1 MGYGQFFNKNKM
13 TRRLF
18 ILTLLLSGLILTYFN
33 IASAAPLADRLKGYI
48 LLQVQSHGEAWYVI
62 PNETKRTYLADGPA
76 AYNAMSKLGLGI
88 TNANL
93 KKIPVG
99 IDSRIVDIDS
109 DGDGLGD
116 KLEEGLKTN
125 PNNIDSDGDSFSDY
139 VEVVNDY
146 NPLGKEKNV
155 YDQALINRLKGKIL
169 LQVEE
174 KGQAWYI
181 HPVNGH
187 RYYMKDGPSAYE
199 IMRFLSLGITNDNL
213 NQIPVS
219 SFSTVVPTTPPVIT
233 DTQAPTAPANLMAIA
248 TSTQITL
255 NWSISTDNVG
265 VKEYQVERSNSATT
279 GFVFISLAN
288 SNSYINANL
297 TANTTYYYRVR
308 AVDAAGNFSSYS
320 SISSART
327 GAAPVA
333 DTQAPTVPTNLL
345 ATASSTQI
353 TLTWTRSTDN
363 VAVTQYRLER
373 SNSAS
378 SGFTSLITVT
388 TNSYVNTGLN
398 ASTRYYY
405 RVRAVDAAGN
415 LSNYSSIVNAITGTG
430 TTPPLPSGDTQAPTA
445 PSNLTATSTSA
456 QVTLNWSASSDNT
469 AVTGYKVMRSN
480 TNGSAYALVSN
491 VNATTCVDSNLNAGT
506 YYYVVAAYDAIGN
519 VSANSSQV
527 QIVIVG
533 ATPPV
538 QYISIAQP
546 YSDKIVVANIEA
558 PENTAYTWYKNS
570 SQVETGVSATTFL
583 AHFDNS
589 LSTSRGEV
597 PLAQSNISYATAKFG
612 QGMKG
617 KAQYPIATNLNFDEG
632 TIEFWL
638 TLDQALSSSVYNT
651 DPLIFS
657 YINSVNYE
665 KIMMNVKT
673 DMATLVFTVH
683 SGSADA
689 DWSDAVQINTLYN
702 DTPANEP
709 MFFSMTYSKSENKS
723 SLYLNGFKISQD
735 DFSGFNFGSANSNLI
750 IGNNNAIIDEFRIL
764 NKALTAEEVMNNYT
778 RGVSFG
784 ANEIYYSGIKSIND
798 NLQLNINLGNT
809 NHAANSVVKIGK
821 ISSISPSGYVLSNR
835 SSINLSF
842 NSVSAATCRY
852 GKQADNY
859 SDLPYTVN
867 GTGTSHSINYAVASV
882 VPSHDFYIKCQSGSD
897 GDDYAFY
904 RRLRVLPSLDNNWPK
919 LGSITWGNNIVDSE
933 VSTLAKYDM
942 ISLAKDNVSR
952 TSLLKKIKEANPKII
967 LLPYVNAPDNN
978 NSWGVSSFVHYD
990 LFEKLSDSW
999 RLRNA
1004 QGQYVT
1010 NLHFPNV
1017 MNYNLITSLP
1027 WAETLSKHIEDE
1039 VISRGN
1045 WDGVWYDVVDTNFWW
1060 LYNYQIN
1067 SYTQYP
1073 DFDLDGVN
1081 ENLNN
1086 SADYNKAR
1094 NIWIEGI
1101 AQVMSLTRTAM
1112 GSDSIIV
1119 GNNGD
1124 ANAQLYNGKMW
1135 ERFLYYHE
1143 SGFTDNLSAYL
1154 DLSNSNSFA
1163 YWNNNT
1169 VGPHLNWNLFEMDI
1183 FSNYKR
1189 HRLGF
1194 VASLFG
1200 SVYYNPANRNDYRQV
1215 YWYDEF
1221 WVDWATGKPTSDASK
1236 GRGYLGQPVSEA
1248 YTVSPNIWRRD
1259 YQHGIVLLNNT
1270 TSTVT
1275 IDLGDEFRYID
1286 GQQDKV
1292 ANPGGLT
1299 TSLVLT
1305 SRDARVL
1312 LTTEANDPLI
1322 GL

>member
-1 MGYGQFFNKNKM
+1 MANFLFKNKM
-13 TRRLF
+13 NRRLF
-18 ILTLLLSGLILTYFN
+18 TITLLLLSGLILTYFN
-33 IASAAPLADRLKGYI
+33 IANATSLSDRLGGYI

-62 PNETKRTYLADGPA
+62 PTEAKRTYLADGPA

-88 TNANL
+88 TNTNL

-116 KLEEGLKTN
+116 KLEEGLKTS
-125 PNNIDSDGDSFSDY
+125 PNNIDSDGDSYSDY
-139 VEVVNDY
+139 QEVINDY
-146 NPLGKEKNV
+146 SPLGKEKNV
-155 YDQALINRLKGKIL
+155 YDQALINRLKGRIL

-181 HPVNGH
+181 NPVNGH

-219 SFSTVVPTTPPVIT
+219 SFSAGVPTTPSVVI
-233 DTQAPTAPANLMAIA
+233 DTQAPTAPANLTAIA

-265 VKEYQVERSNSATT
+265 VKEYQVERSNSATA
-279 GFVFISLAN
+279 GFVFITLVN

-373 SNSAS
+373 SNSAT
-378 SGFTSLITVT
+378 SGFTSLTTVA

-405 RVRAVDAAGN
+405 RVRAADAAGN

-430 TTPPLPSGDTQAPTA
+430 TTPPLPTNDTQEPTA

-527 QIVIVG
+527 QIVVVG

-570 SQVETGVSATTFL
+570 NQVESGTSATTFL
-583 AHFDNS
+583 AHFDAS
-589 LSTSRGEV
+589 LNTVSNEA
-597 PLAQSNISYATAKFG
+597 PLAQTGVSYVDTKFG
-612 QGMKG
+612 KGMKG
-617 KAQYPIATNLNFDEG
+617 KAEYPVPSNLNFNEG

-638 TLDQALSSSVYNT
+638 TLNNSLSDNVYNT
-651 DPLIFS
+651 DQYIFK
-657 YINSVNYE
+657 YINSSNFQ
-665 KIMMNVKT
+665 KIMMNIKT
-673 DMATLVFTVH
+673 DLPALVFTVH
-683 SGSADA
+683 SGSTDA

-735 DFSGFNFGSANSNLI
+735 DFLGFNFGSANSNLI

-764 NKALTAEEVMNNYT
+764 NKALTAEEVMSNYT

-859 SDLPYTVN
+859 SDLPYAVN
-867 GTGTSHSINYAVASV
+867 GTGTSHSINYAVTSV
-882 VPSHDFYIKCQSGSD
+882 VLSHDFYIKCQNGAD
-897 GDDYAFY
+897 GDDYAWY
-904 RRLRVLPSLDNNWPK
+904 QRMRVLPNINNNYPK
-919 LGSITWGNNIVDSE
+919 LATYISGNAMN
-933 VSTLAKYDM
+933 STQVASYAKYDY
-942 ISLAKDNVSR
+942 IFPSNNNLNR
-952 TSLLKKIKEANPKII
+952 PSLLRQIREINPNI
-967 LLPYVNAPDNN
+967 LLIMYQNATVNKLY
-978 NSWGVSSFVHYD
+978 GVSDIDSSD
-990 LFEKLSDSW
+990 LGEVLQDAW
-999 RLRNA
+999 RLKNSA
-1004 QGQYVT
+1004 GQYAD
-1010 NLHFPNV
+1010 NLYFANTLI
-1017 MNYNLITSLP
+1017 YNLNP
-1027 WAETLSKHIEDE
+1027 VVPFADALSTFLKNK
-1039 VISRGN
+1039 VINRGD
-1045 WDGVWYDVVDTNFWW
+1045 WDGIGFDVAETNFWW
-1060 LYNYQIN
+1060 LYDYGR
-1067 SYTQYP
+1067 SSFTQPMDY
-1073 DFDLDGVN
+1073 DLDGVD
-1081 ENLNN
+1081 EDLNN
-1086 SADYNKAR
+1086 SATFAR
-1094 NIWIEGI
+1094 VRTLWGNGL
-1101 AQVMSLTRTAM
+1101 QNLLQLTRNKL
-1112 GSDSIIV
+1112 GQDVILL
-1119 GNNGD
+1119 GNNADMNHG
-1124 ANAQLYNGKMW
+1124 LYNGKLWESMLNRSSMW
-1135 ERFLYYHE
+1135 NLDYFL
-1143 SGFTDNLSAYL
+1143 TA
-1154 DLSNSNSFA
+1154 SNSDSYQYWQTNSRS
-1163 YWNNNT
+1163 
-1169 VGPHLNWNLFEMDI
+1169 PHLSMNIYRMYQPN
-1183 FSNYKR
+1183 NYSY
-1189 HRLGF
+1189 HRYGMI
-1194 VASLFG
+1194 ASLLG
-1200 SVYYNPANRNDYRQV
+1200 GVYYTPTDSDSTTPYGNIL
-1215 YWYDEF
+1215 WYDEF
-1221 WVDWATGKPTSDASK
+1221 WVDWATGKSTSDASK
-1236 GRGYLGQPVSEA
+1236 GRGYLGQPVSPV
-1248 YTVSPNIWRRD
+1248 YSVSPNIWRRD
-1259 YQHGIVLLNNT
+1259 FQHGIAILNNT
-1270 TSTVT
+1270 AITATV
-1275 IDLGDEFRYID
+1275 DLGDEFRYIE
-1286 GQQDKV
+1286 GEQDKV
-1292 ANPGGLT
+1292 ANSGGVT
-1299 TSLVLT
+1299 RSVVL
-1305 SRDARVL
+1305 SAHDARVL
-1312 LTTEANDPLI
+1312 LTTTKNDPLV